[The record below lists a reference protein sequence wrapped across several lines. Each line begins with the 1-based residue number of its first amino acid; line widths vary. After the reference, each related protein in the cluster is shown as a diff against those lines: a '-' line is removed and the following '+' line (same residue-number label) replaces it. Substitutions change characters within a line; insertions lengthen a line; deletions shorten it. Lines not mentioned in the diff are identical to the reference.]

1 MRATDRCSIAIDCIG
16 LPLIATDRRSM
27 RVHRLDA
34 EAPCTFAFALVPFG
48 ADHPIF
54 GADDPK
60 FGTSSLA
67 LRGAHLAA
75 ALRRPSV

>member
-1 MRATDRCSIAIDCIG
+1 
-16 LPLIATDRRSM
+16 M

-48 ADHPIF
+48 VDHPIF
-54 GADDPK
+54 GADDPI

-75 ALRRPSV
+75 ALRRPSM

>member
-1 MRATDRCSIAIDCIG
+1 
-16 LPLIATDRRSM
+16 M

-48 ADHPIF
+48 VDHPIS

-60 FGTSSLA
+60 TIFGTSSLA

>member
-1 MRATDRCSIAIDCIG
+1 
-16 LPLIATDRRSM
+16 M

-60 FGTSSLA
+60 SIASHRARLPWH
-67 LRGAHLAA
+67 LGAESGKDKGSAQDA
-75 ALRRPSV
+75 QPRVE

>member
-1 MRATDRCSIAIDCIG
+1 MR
-16 LPLIATDRRSM
+16 ATDRRSM

-34 EAPCTFAFALVPFG
+34 EVPCTFAFALVPFG

-54 GADDPK
+54 GADHPK
-60 FGTSSLA
+60 FGTSDERQSLA

-75 ALRRPSV
+75 ALRRPCV